1 MTALELAVLTLIV
14 AAFTIFAAVLAWVTW
29 AQRESSRVP
38 GAVPARARMP
48 NQAAKRRE
56 EIGRATSA

>member
-1 MTALELAVLTLIV
+1 MTALELAVLTGIV
-14 AAFTIFAAVLAWVTW
+14 AAF
-29 AQRESSRVP
+29 
-38 GAVPARARMP
+38 RMP